1 MRHTDWIDRDI
12 AMYARFEWCEG
23 PSLRV
28 RTDQKSIQL

>member
-12 AMYARFEWCEG
+12 AMYDSNG
-23 PSLRV
+23 VRV